1 MPKQIVEIN
10 TNNYSLNMFRGFLL
24 VKNAGVEVGRVVLED
39 IVSVVL
45 SAPDAVITKNL
56 MSELAHHNI
65 PVVFCNEV
73 YLPTSV
79 AIPLSSHYKS
89 RLVLEHQINAKTTLK
104 KRLWQSTVKEKILN
118 QSKVLQYFYPCCSE
132 HDTLKDMANSVMSG
146 DSTFMESQ
154 SARLYFSK
162 IFNDDF
168 KRESESKD
176 ILNVALNYGYI
187 VLRSSAARSLVAS
200 GLNTHLGI
208 FHKNNYNPF
217 CLADDIMEI
226 YRPLVDFTVKNMNL
240 SGVDILTPKIKQE
253 LAKII
258 HLDVLHNGENVP
270 IYNVFNY
277 IAQSLVSSFKMND
290 NLLNFGTI
298 KI

>member
-118 QSKVLQYFYPCCSE
+118 QSKVLRYFYPCCSE

-200 GLNTHLGI
+200 GLNTHLVI